1 MYGYLTKYE
10 ILKFLTSNI
19 QKNGLTKNDSVHTNE
34 FESFKIKFENEFS
47 DSIMYLIS
55 ANYIKMI
62 LAPNGDSL
70 FLITEEGWKSASNHY
85 FRRKNN
91 ELIFK
96 GFRDVSL
103 VIANISVAIIA
114 TIALL
119 KDSKKNSLEIK
130 SLQEQISKLGL
141 SQQKLQIK
149 RDTIYIQEIQKMKVV
164 SK

>member
-1 MYGYLTKYE
+1 MYGYITKYE
-10 ILKFLTSNI
+10 ILKFLKSYI
-19 QKNGLTKNDSVHTNE
+19 QKNGLTKNDSVHTDE
-34 FESFKIKFENEFS
+34 FKDFKTKYENEFS

-70 FLITEEGWKSASNHY
+70 FLITEEGWKLVSNHY
-85 FRRKNN
+85 FKRKNN
-91 ELIFK
+91 KLIFD

-103 VIANISVAIIA
+103 VFANISVAIIA
-114 TIALL
+114 SIALL
-119 KDSKKNSLEIK
+119 KDSKKSNLEIK

-149 RDTIYIQEIQKMKVV
+149 RDTVYIQEIQKRKVV
-164 SK
+164 NR